1 MHCTHCGR
9 RIFRD
14 PAATVATRNGALH
27 WGPKCAARAGLTNP
41 AKRQILTM
49 IPAVNRRAKTTQRAA
64 DHTGQ
69 ADWIDTLTETA

>member
-1 MHCTHCGR
+1 MHCIHCGR

-41 AKRQILTM
+41 AKRQILTLK
-49 IPAVNRRAKTTQRAA
+49 RRVKPTQRATA
-64 DHTGQ
+64 HDGQ
-69 ADWIDTLTETA
+69 ADWIDTLMETA

>member
-1 MHCTHCGR
+1 MHCVHCGR

-14 PAATVATRNGALH
+14 PAATVTTRNGALH
-27 WGPKCAARAGLTNP
+27 WGPKCAAKAGLTNP

-49 IPAVNRRAKTTQRAA
+49 KRRVKPTQRAA

-69 ADWIDTLTETA
+69 ADWIDTLMETA